1 MLRNFSV
8 DLSELRQVSM
18 HYEPNDDALSGPFR
32 QSSFDYSS
40 AVNDHLR
47 CRSQSLVKQCE

>member
-1 MLRNFSV
+1 MLRNFSF
-8 DLSELRQVSM
+8 DLSELPQVSM